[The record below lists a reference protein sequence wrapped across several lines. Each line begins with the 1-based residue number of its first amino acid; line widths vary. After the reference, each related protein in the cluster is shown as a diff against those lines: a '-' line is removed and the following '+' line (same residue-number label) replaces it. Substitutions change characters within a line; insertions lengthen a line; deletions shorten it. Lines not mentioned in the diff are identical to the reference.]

1 MRMSANLN
9 LHATFSGPPATAE
22 SFWPGLLPVFTDN
35 TISRDCVSLPFIE
48 EDSPWLLTS
57 SSPIS
62 RAVGAAARTH
72 STASSEASFFA
83 PCQIMHRPSDHQWDF
98 SVARTLA
105 FDASAQ
111 TSPPLSHTTTPPD
124 SITNNSSGENGGN
137 QSLSSDSS
145 HSRNNVGS
153 TYNAQKSLHKIPP
166 LEYEE
171 DERERHKRERAL
183 ERNRVAA
190 HKCRKKKKEHAKY
203 LESRCETVLREN
215 TYLQSKVNSLRGEI
229 LILKNELLRHS
240 QCRNEGIKRHLMR
253 MVKQSSGNAK
263 TISRSLEGKAEPLEQ
278 TGSIKPDR
286 EMTSEFDDLV
296 ALPASGDGS
305 LAEEQEDTERL
316 PD

>member
-1 MRMSANLN
+1 MRLSANLN

-35 TISRDCVSLPFIE
+35 TVSRDCVSLLLIA
-48 EDSPWLLTS
+48 EDNPWLLS
-57 SSPIS
+57 SWSPMS
-62 RAVGAAARTH
+62 LAVGPAARTH
-72 STASSEASFFA
+72 STASSEASFIA

-98 SVARTLA
+98 STARTFA

-111 TSPPLSHTTTPPD
+111 TSPPLLHTTTPPD
-124 SITNNSSGENGGN
+124 SITNNSSGENGGS
-137 QSLSSDSS
+137 QWLSSNSS
-145 HSRNNVGS
+145 HSRNNQSS
-153 TYNAQKSLHKIPP
+153 TYDAQESLHKIPP

-190 HKCRKKKKEHAKY
+190 DKCRKKKKEHAKY

-215 TYLQSKVNSLRGEI
+215 TYLQTEVNSLRSEV

-240 QCRNEGIKRHLMR
+240 RCRDEGIKRHLMR
-253 MVKQSSGNAK
+253 MVKQSSGNAR
-263 TISRSLEGKAEPLEQ
+263 TVSGNLEGKAEPLEQ
-278 TGSIKPDR
+278 TGSIKQDQG
-286 EMTSEFDDLV
+286 MTSEFDDLV